1 MLPRRAWHQ
10 EVLGTLGM
18 GTHGH
23 ISVSCKVAL
32 AMGTCPLPLQGLNIV
47 LLQLLTF
54 NSPCKEFREESRNEA
69 LYAQGETGRTGL
81 QIARYFHE
89 LIL

>member
-1 MLPRRAWHQ
+1 
-10 EVLGTLGM
+10 M

-23 ISVSCKVAL
+23 ISVNCKVAL
-32 AMGTCPLPLQGLNIV
+32 AMGTCPLPLRGLNIV

-69 LYAQGETGRTGL
+69 LCAQGETGRTGL
-81 QIARYFHE
+81 QIARYFQE
-89 LIL
+89 PIL